1 MLDRHAFFVPVAL
14 APLLAVLLTSACRRD
29 PWADV
34 QAPSGARTVPS
45 VAAPQIEGAV
55 RRAVRTID
63 LLAADAPV
71 ARRSFHTRRA
81 LPAGP
86 LELRGDALVCELTE
100 AARGLASLE
109 LEVETAV
116 RVDGV
121 VRVRLRAAEGRE
133 TPELEAPIWFDAR
146 TSRAVVSIAELAGD
160 QPIHYLT
167 IGPDL
172 EGRPVRLLAA
182 RWTEFEDAPGAL
194 RWMRRGEVSLRGVHV
209 PSEASA
215 RFVLPAGVRRLRF
228 AWSPDGAELGGTLA
242 LEGKSEGRVVWREEL
257 RAERAARWSE
267 ASLEL
272 PPEVREL
279 VLLRPREPGG
289 FLVSEARLFDRP
301 APRERKDLV
310 LITADTLRADHLGC
324 YGSTQTSTP
333 VIDALAKC
341 GVLFERLHTTVNMTN
356 PSHASLFTGLPARDH
371 GVYDNRTR
379 LDDAAVTLAE
389 VLRERDYLCVAA
401 QGAKHMSASFSNLS
415 QGFDRVGES
424 PDWVR
429 SGAWVNRALEEVL
442 PLDAAEPLFLWA
454 HFFDPHTPYGPPAP
468 FDRKYYGDGDP
479 AQPSA
484 EPIPPQFLE
493 ELAAP
498 FPVRDVAFP
507 RAQYRAEVDYLDH
520 ELGRLLARLE
530 ERRRPRVLLFVA
542 DHGESLGENGIYFNH
557 GGLLP
562 QVLRVPCILVVDGL
576 EGGRREARAASLVD
590 LLPTLCELL
599 DVEVP
604 GTVRARSLLPWLA
617 DPREERAVFFEH
629 AHGLAVGRLAGERY
643 EIVHRVA
650 HRDADYRSPIEAGTT
665 EIVELRGPGLGD
677 RRVGAPLEDAARAA
691 LQAFLRA
698 AQPLR
703 STPAEVDEAGAR
715 ALRALGYTAPAGV
728 GSPR

>member
-1 MLDRHAFFVPVAL
+1 MLEARAYQASIAHGCAAIAL
-14 APLLAVLLTSACRRD
+14 LMSACQRD

-34 QAPSGARTVPS
+34 PAPSGARTVISAIAPR
-45 VAAPQIEGAV
+45 VEGAAPRVV
-55 RRAVRTID
+55 RSFD
-63 LLAADAPV
+63 LLGSDAPV
-71 ARRSFHTRRA
+71 ARRSFHTRQA
-81 LPAGP
+81 LEAGP
-86 LELRGDALVCELTE
+86 LELRGDALICELTTPL
-100 AARGLASLE
+100 RGLALLE
-109 LEVETAV
+109 LEVETPV

-121 VRVRLRAAEGRE
+121 VRVQPRAAEGRVL
-133 TPELEAPIWFDAR
+133 PELEAPIWFDAR
-146 TSRAVVSIAELAGD
+146 RSRAVISLAELVGD
-160 QPIHYLT
+160 VPIHYLT

-172 EGRPVRLLAA
+172 EGRAVRLVAA
-182 RWTEFEDAPGAL
+182 RWTELEEAPSAL
-194 RWMRRGEVSLRGVHV
+194 RWLRRGELVLRGVHV

-215 RFVLPAGVRRLRF
+215 RFDLPAGARRVRF
-228 AWSPDGAELGGTLA
+228 AWSPDGAAREGRLA
-242 LEGKSEGRVVWREEL
+242 LEGRSGGRVLWREEL
-257 RAERAARWSE
+257 RAELAQRWSE

-310 LITADTLRADHLGC
+310 VITADTLRADHLGC
-324 YGSTQTSTP
+324 YGATQTSTP
-333 VIDALAKC
+333 VIDALAKR

-401 QGAKHMSASFSNLS
+401 QGAKHLSASFSNLS

-429 SGAWVNRALEEVL
+429 SGARVNRALEEAL
-442 PLDAAEPLFLWA
+442 PLEAAEPLFLWA

-468 FDRKYYGDGDP
+468 FDRKYYGSGDP

-484 EPIPPQFLE
+484 EAIPPQFLD

-557 GGLLP
+557 GGLVP
-562 QVLRVPCILVVDGL
+562 QVLRVPCILVADGL

-604 GTVRARSLLPWLA
+604 GTVRSRSLLPWLA

-629 AHGLAVGRLAGERY
+629 AHGLAVGRLAGERF
-643 EIVHRVA
+643 EILHRVA
-650 HRDADYRSPIEAGTT
+650 HRDADYLAQIEAGTT
-665 EIVELRGPGLGD
+665 ELVELRGPGLGE
-677 RRVGAPLEDAARAA
+677 RRIGASLEEGARAA
-691 LQAFLRA
+691 LQAFERA

-703 STPAEVDEAGAR
+703 SAPAEIDEAGAR